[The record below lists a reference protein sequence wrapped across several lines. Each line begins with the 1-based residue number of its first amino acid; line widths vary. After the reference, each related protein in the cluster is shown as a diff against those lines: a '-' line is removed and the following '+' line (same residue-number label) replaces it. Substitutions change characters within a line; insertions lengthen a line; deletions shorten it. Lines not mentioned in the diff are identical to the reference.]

1 MSNKT
6 KTNFISASVKKVL
19 SLSLLVTGGVV
30 MSSMALA
37 LLLQDTA
44 SSNNE
49 KVQVWGIQSRV
60 QYLTGMTLSWANND
74 RIKFEYKEGTN
85 ALNFN
90 GAMNLHALVI
100 GSTNQGATGST
111 VIGGNNNVVK
121 WNWQNAAIIGGNKNT
136 VTDTTTSIIAGATGS
151 NITNVQDSAIFSAE
165 GTIIG
170 SDNTTDTM
178 FIVWGKGH
186 VARGRNTNFIAGS
199 EKIITDQNAQNNVLI
214 GKNIRSNQSNIFVWS
229 NGNTELTP
237 QKGSA
242 FYVNST
248 SGFGLNT
255 NNPQAA
261 LDIANGGL
269 AFNKVYQLSEISDV
283 NVAGVHTVVQK
294 DGKQGVCGYNGST
307 WVPLTLNAEREG
319 LCTAST
325 QSTPPKH
332 ATSTISG
339 AVQFSG
345 QPVITNGTTLLHQV
359 WSGGMNNNHG
369 GWLNYPWTYKHTG
382 PLDNGDYRCGIGFH
396 MGNPTPDGMKNTD
409 CKACSPITNQRD
421 WRSNGKNDDCDFS
434 CKAGFKKVGRT
445 CTACEVG
452 TYTTDGTVANSCASC
467 TNKPANAHYTT
478 NGISANACQWACDA
492 GYHNVGWAC
501 KKAIWQKTDT
511 YTCNVAGGK
520 WKDDKIVTTYHC
532 ALEENGGVSVPEHIC
547 NHWGAKPAT
556 TTVVKWDVNCN
567 TPERETT
574 WNCPNP
580 SCNTSRIAGKCGG
593 VTEAVTCTQHKRD
606 RAWNSYE
613 TRTQSQQKACTR
625 VCETALCG
633 GANGVATKYQPTAL
647 CAAGTASAVGGN
659 PSVWS
664 WTCTQL
670 DGAKNCSA
678 TRIPL
683 QAGVCGSAHNI
694 MHMSLAAGS
703 ANLCGYGSVIGFNE
717 NAALY
722 SNRWSW
728 KCRGDNWAHNQE
740 VNCIAHKPVPQAGR
754 CAQAANTC
762 TVGTLKDPVPIPNGR
777 KWSCQGLYGGTT
789 DTNCSLCD
797 PGYHNMGWVCK
808 KAVWQWTDAYTC
820 NTASGK
826 WKDDNVVTTYHC
838 ALEENKAIAAP
849 EHICNHWWAK
859 PATTTVVKWEASCNT
874 PQWETNWNCP
884 NPNCNISRIAGKC
897 GGVTESVT
905 CTQYKKDRAGTIH
918 ETRTQIQ
925 QKACTRACETA
936 ACGSA
941 NGVATKY
948 QPTALCAAGTASAVG
963 GNPSIWSWT
972 CAQLDGAK
980 NCSATKI
987 PLQAG
992 SCGSSHNINH
1002 NALNAGSA
1010 NLCNYG
1016 SVISFNEN
1024 GALYTNRWSWK
1035 CRGDDGA
1042 HNQDANC
1049 IAHKPAPQA
1058 GRCAQALN
1066 TCMVGTVKD
1075 QRSIANGKRWS
1086 CEGPHGGSTDTT
1098 CSLCDNGYIYDSVS
1112 DSCKP
1117 KCGAGYTLQDGICVK
1132 WDCRTTPPSTGP
1144 GRCENKSNYKYI
1156 ETEGYRFIEWEVG
1169 RVSWQVACDTMEEAG
1184 LDPSEAFMLRITCP
1198 QLWYWLYD
1206 SLWWNERHFTWWF
1219 DDWNRKMSVKVP
1231 SGTPFGNWN
1240 VDPYIEWDFLYD
1252 PTDTVDNLIWEYE
1265 NSQHTGS
1272 PYRGIVL
1279 NENQKEI
1286 HFCENLDFS
1295 KRHIPI
1301 FSAQTDYSGRRYP
1314 MCQENTDCTGKN
1326 QTQCTNLSQICKWRP
1341 SVTIP
1346 GRIKTIC
1353 IDEQWNTRPDAYCA
1367 NAEAKSCTPPKVNGL
1382 CKTYAWTHAS
1392 QPATNTANGCVAGD
1406 YEDIPDDSNNRKWK
1420 CNGKNGGTEDICS
1433 VGKLTC
1439 NSDEEAST
1447 IEQVWNT
1454 NQCRILSTPKCMK
1467 KSITVNYTGN
1477 GCWDCPFGNY
1487 REGVYRWYRYYCKDL
1502 DAKVMCWR
1510 RPKGWHRGHFSST
1523 PQKITDLEWSHTQ
1536 HYNLEIFKQ
1545 QCKKV

>member
-1 MSNKT
+1 
-6 KTNFISASVKKVL
+6 
-19 SLSLLVTGGVV
+19 
-30 MSSMALA
+30 
-37 LLLQDTA
+37 
-44 SSNNE
+44 
-49 KVQVWGIQSRV
+49 
-60 QYLTGMTLSWANND
+60 
-74 RIKFEYKEGTN
+74 
-85 ALNFN
+85 
-90 GAMNLHALVI
+90 
-100 GSTNQGATGST
+100 
-111 VIGGNNNVVK
+111 
-121 WNWQNAAIIGGNKNT
+121 
-136 VTDTTTSIIAGATGS
+136 
-151 NITNVQDSAIFSAE
+151 
-165 GTIIG
+165 
-170 SDNTTDTM
+170 
-178 FIVWGKGH
+178 
-186 VARGRNTNFIAGS
+186 
-199 EKIITDQNAQNNVLI
+199 
-214 GKNIRSNQSNIFVWS
+214 
-229 NGNTELTP
+229 
-237 QKGSA
+237 
-242 FYVNST
+242 
-248 SGFGLNT
+248 
-255 NNPQAA
+255 
-261 LDIANGGL
+261 
-269 AFNKVYQLSEISDV
+269 
-283 NVAGVHTVVQK
+283 
-294 DGKQGVCGYNGST
+294 
-307 WVPLTLNAEREG
+307 
-319 LCTAST
+319 
-325 QSTPPKH
+325 
-332 ATSTISG
+332 
-339 AVQFSG
+339 
-345 QPVITNGTTLLHQV
+345 
-359 WSGGMNNNHG
+359 
-369 GWLNYPWTYKHTG
+369 
-382 PLDNGDYRCGIGFH
+382 
-396 MGNPTPDGMKNTD
+396 
-409 CKACSPITNQRD
+409 
-421 WRSNGKNDDCDFS
+421 
-434 CKAGFKKVGRT
+434 
-445 CTACEVG
+445 
-452 TYTTDGTVANSCASC
+452 
-467 TNKPANAHYTT
+467 
-478 NGISANACQWACDA
+478 
-492 GYHNVGWAC
+492 
-501 KKAIWQKTDT
+501 
-511 YTCNVAGGK
+511 
-520 WKDDKIVTTYHC
+520 
-532 ALEENGGVSVPEHIC
+532 
-547 NHWGAKPAT
+547 
-556 TTVVKWDVNCN
+556 
-567 TPERETT
+567 
-574 WNCPNP
+574 
-580 SCNTSRIAGKCGG
+580 
-593 VTEAVTCTQHKRD
+593 
-606 RAWNSYE
+606 
-613 TRTQSQQKACTR
+613 
-625 VCETALCG
+625 
-633 GANGVATKYQPTAL
+633 
-647 CAAGTASAVGGN
+647 
-659 PSVWS
+659 
-664 WTCTQL
+664 
-670 DGAKNCSA
+670 
-678 TRIPL
+678 
-683 QAGVCGSAHNI
+683 
-694 MHMSLAAGS
+694 
-703 ANLCGYGSVIGFNE
+703 
-717 NAALY
+717 
-722 SNRWSW
+722 
-728 KCRGDNWAHNQE
+728 
-740 VNCIAHKPVPQAGR
+740 
-754 CAQAANTC
+754 
-762 TVGTLKDPVPIPNGR
+762 
-777 KWSCQGLYGGTT
+777 
-789 DTNCSLCD
+789 
-797 PGYHNMGWVCK
+797 MGWVCK

-1523 PQKITDLEWSHTQ
+1523 PPKITDLEWSHTQ

>member
-60 QYLTGMTLSWANND
+60 QYLTGMTLSWANSD
-74 RIKFEYKEGTN
+74 RIKFEYKEDTN

-100 GSTNQGATGST
+100 GSTNEGATGST
-111 VIGGNNNVVK
+111 VIGGNNNIVK

-136 VTDTTTSIIAGATGS
+136 VTNTTTSIIAGATGS

-199 EKIITDQNAQNNVLI
+199 ENIKTDQNAQNNVLI

-369 GWLNYPWTYKHTG
+369 GWLNHPWTYKHTG

-434 CKAGFKKVGRT
+434 CKAGFKKIGRT
-445 CTACEVG
+445 CTTCEVG

-478 NGISANACQWACDA
+478 NGINANACQWACDA

-511 YTCNVAGGK
+511 YTCNVAGGV

-532 ALEENGGVSVPEHIC
+532 ALEENRGVSVPEHIC
-547 NHWGAKPAT
+547 SHWWVKPNST
-556 TTVVKWDVNCN
+556 EVKKWDENCN
-567 TPERETT
+567 PPQWETT
-574 WNCPNP
+574 WDCPNP

-593 VTEAVTCTQHKRD
+593 VTESVTCTQYKKD
-606 RAWNSYE
+606 RAGNIHE
-613 TRTQSQQKACTR
+613 RRTQSQQKACTR
-625 VCETALCG
+625 GCETALCG

-659 PSVWS
+659 ASVWS

-826 WKDDNVVTTYHC
+826 WKDDKVVTTYHC
-838 ALEENKAIAAP
+838 GLEENRAIAAP
-849 EHICNHWWAK
+849 EHICNHWRAK

-874 PQWETNWNCP
+874 PQWETTWNCP

-897 GGVTESVT
+897 GGATEAVT

-918 ETRTQIQ
+918 ETRTQVQ
-925 QKACTRACETA
+925 QKACTRGCETA

-1002 NALNAGSA
+1002 NTLNAGSA

-1035 CRGDDGA
+1035 CRGDNGA

-1066 TCMVGTVKD
+1066 SCMVGTVKD

-1086 CEGPHGGSTDTT
+1086 CQGLHGGSTDTT

-1156 ETEGYRFIEWEVG
+1156 EREGYRFIEAELG
-1169 RVSWQVACDTMEEAG
+1169 RVSGQVACDTIEKEGYDPEEAI
-1184 LDPSEAFMLRITCP
+1184 MLRVPCP
-1198 QLWYWLYD
+1198 EIWYWSYYGI
-1206 SLWWNERHFTWWF
+1206 WWNEWHFTWGF
-1219 DDWNRKMSVKVP
+1219 DTWNGKMLVKGL
-1231 SGTPFGNWN
+1231 SG
-1240 VDPYIEWDFLYD
+1240 IESDFLYNWVYGPVNSEYD
-1252 PTDTVDNLIWEYE
+1252 LVDQYL
-1265 NSQHTGS
+1265 NSQYTWNA
-1272 PYRGIVL
+1272 YRGIVL
-1279 NENQKEI
+1279 NGDPI
-1286 HFCENLDFS
+1286 DAGFCQNLKWDLRKS
-1295 KRHIPI
+1295 GIPI
-1301 FSAQTDYSGRRYP
+1301 FSTVIGSR
-1314 MCQENTDCTGKN
+1314 MCQANTDCAGKN

-1523 PQKITDLEWSHTQ
+1523 PSKITDLEWSHTQ

>member
-60 QYLTGMTLSWANND
+60 QYLTGMTLSWANSD
-74 RIKFEYKEGTN
+74 RIKFEYKEDTN

-151 NITNVQDSAIFSAE
+151 HITNVQDSAIFSAE

-199 EKIITDQNAQNNVLI
+199 ENIQTDQNAQNNVLI
-214 GKNIRSNQSNIFVWS
+214 GKKIRSNQSNIFVWS

-478 NGISANACQWACDA
+478 NGINANACQWACDA
-492 GYHNVGWAC
+492 GYYNVGWAC
-501 KKAIWQKTDT
+501 KKAVWQKTDT
-511 YTCNVAGGK
+511 YTCNVAGGV

-532 ALEENGGVSVPEHIC
+532 ALEENRGVSV
-547 NHWGAKPAT
+547 
-556 TTVVKWDVNCN
+556 
-567 TPERETT
+567 
-574 WNCPNP
+574 
-580 SCNTSRIAGKCGG
+580 
-593 VTEAVTCTQHKRD
+593 
-606 RAWNSYE
+606 
-613 TRTQSQQKACTR
+613 
-625 VCETALCG
+625 
-633 GANGVATKYQPTAL
+633 
-647 CAAGTASAVGGN
+647 
-659 PSVWS
+659 
-664 WTCTQL
+664 
-670 DGAKNCSA
+670 
-678 TRIPL
+678 
-683 QAGVCGSAHNI
+683 
-694 MHMSLAAGS
+694 
-703 ANLCGYGSVIGFNE
+703 
-717 NAALY
+717 
-722 SNRWSW
+722 
-728 KCRGDNWAHNQE
+728 
-740 VNCIAHKPVPQAGR
+740 
-754 CAQAANTC
+754 
-762 TVGTLKDPVPIPNGR
+762 
-777 KWSCQGLYGGTT
+777 
-789 DTNCSLCD
+789 
-797 PGYHNMGWVCK
+797 
-808 KAVWQWTDAYTC
+808 
-820 NTASGK
+820 
-826 WKDDNVVTTYHC
+826 
-838 ALEENKAIAAP
+838 P

-1024 GALYTNRWSWK
+1024 GSLYTNRWSWK